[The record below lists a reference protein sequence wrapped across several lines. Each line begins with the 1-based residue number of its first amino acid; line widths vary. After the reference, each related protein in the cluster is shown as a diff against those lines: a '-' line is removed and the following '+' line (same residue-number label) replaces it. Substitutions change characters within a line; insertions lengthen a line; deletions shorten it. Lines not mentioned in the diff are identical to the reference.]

1 MEGSEDRGVHGTDL
15 RAREGAIFV
24 YKELPKWFFVAQL
37 GTLEVDDWGIKATV
51 LPLPAVGLTCPP
63 QAFVAS
69 GAWDA
74 LYLTEMRWSA
84 PNVEWSMF
92 FGEEIIAQLTSQAA
106 DLAYLPLSERI
117 PALVRSLSGAM
128 RKCQ

>member
-1 MEGSEDRGVHGTDL
+1 L
-15 RAREGAIFV
+15 RAREGAIVV